1 MFYHSLGDVWLLF
14 RDKKDKNNRDKENK
28 IKKKTKTK
36 LCVASDV
43 QDKVTAY
50 VFYLVMVDKT

>member
-1 MFYHSLGDVWLLF
+1 LF
-14 RDKKDKNNRDKENK
+14 RDKKNKNNRDKENK
-28 IKKKTKTK
+28 IEKKTKTK

>member
-28 IKKKTKTK
+28 IEKKTKTK

-43 QDKVTAY
+43 QDKVTIY

>member
-1 MFYHSLGDVWLLF
+1 MFYHFLGDVWLLF
-14 RDKKDKNNRDKENK
+14 RDKKDRNNKDKENK
-28 IKKKTKTK
+28 IEKKTKTK
-36 LCVASDV
+36 LCIASDV

>member
-1 MFYHSLGDVWLLF
+1 MFYHSLGNVWLLF
-14 RDKKDKNNRDKENK
+14 RDKKNKNNRDKENK
-28 IKKKTKTK
+28 IEKKTKTK